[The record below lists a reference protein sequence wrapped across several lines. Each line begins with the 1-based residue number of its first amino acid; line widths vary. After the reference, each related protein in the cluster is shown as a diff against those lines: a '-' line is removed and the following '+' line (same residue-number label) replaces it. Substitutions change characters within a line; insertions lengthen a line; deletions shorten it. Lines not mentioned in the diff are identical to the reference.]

1 MKPRLASLALV
12 VSFALISLSADP
24 QWTAPPK
31 RDRYNRDNS
40 HKAKPMSQRTKARVF
55 SRKIKLLAVKRM
67 LAGGCKGSG
76 PRAAIAAR
84 RPRRHLRVAEM
95 AEGRKPP
102 VLPLVRRQNALAN
115 RVRRLGGGLTRT
127 AAAV

>member
-1 MKPRLASLALV
+1 
-12 VSFALISLSADP
+12 
-24 QWTAPPK
+24 
-31 RDRYNRDNS
+31 
-40 HKAKPMSQRTKARVF
+40 
-55 SRKIKLLAVKRM
+55 
-67 LAGGCKGSG
+67 
-76 PRAAIAAR
+76 
-84 RPRRHLRVAEM
+84 M